1 MKQMKY
7 SKNVEKTLKQWDKE
21 YKKSFTSYVILLFLK
36 TETLYG
42 YEIKNKL
49 EELASNAISFQD
61 SGIYQIL
68 KKLSSKKLVTSEKR
82 ESNKGPMRK
91 YYSIT
96 DAGLQLIELYTTH
109 YVLPINKALYDLIK
123 EKFSE

>member
-1 MKQMKY
+1 MNS

-49 EELASNAISFQD
+49 EELTSNAISFQD

-68 KKLSSKKLVTSEKR
+68 KKLNSKKLVTSEKIT
-82 ESNKGPMRK
+82 SKKGPVRK

-109 YVLPINKALYDLIK
+109 YVLPINKALDDLIK
-123 EKFSE
+123 EKFSEL